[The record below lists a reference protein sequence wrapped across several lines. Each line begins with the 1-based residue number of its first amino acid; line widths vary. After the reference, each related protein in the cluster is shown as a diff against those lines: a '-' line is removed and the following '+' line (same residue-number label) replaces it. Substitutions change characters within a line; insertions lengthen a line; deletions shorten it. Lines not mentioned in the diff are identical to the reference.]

1 MTESLRILILEDN
14 PADAELIQFELH
26 EAGLTFTSN
35 VVKAEKEYIQAI
47 QDYCPDLILSD
58 YDLPTYN
65 GALALAEAKRRCP
78 ETPFILVTGAVT
90 EDRAIEI
97 LTQGAKD
104 YVLKS
109 RLQQRLLPAVH
120 RALSE
125 ADEIRARK
133 KAEEDLR
140 KAHRDLEFQAEKRT
154 AELQAVLEAAP
165 IAIWIAHDPECRQI
179 TGNAYADDIIMRTP
193 HGSNVSRSA
202 APSEAAVSYK
212 VFRDG
217 VELSPE
223 ELPAQVAT
231 ATGKPVRDV
240 ELELVFSDGR
250 HVHLIEAAVPLF
262 DAGGRVRGA
271 VITGSDIT
279 KRKQAE
285 NALRQV
291 DERQRLV
298 LQSSEMGTF
307 EVDLLTGEGQWN
319 ATEFDLLGLKP
330 GDVKAGPDAFF
341 RFVHPD
347 DVGRLRNQ
355 WEEAMRSGKL
365 DTEFR
370 VVGAN
375 GRERWLAGKGQF
387 FFESKPDG
395 YDSKADK
402 KALRF
407 MGVNFDIT
415 EHKQVEET
423 LRQITERL
431 DMAQHAAQIGTWDWD
446 VSTGHIEWST
456 EMFDLFGLDPLKST
470 ASFEVWKSIIHPE
483 DIAIADLR
491 IDQALKQH
499 ETLNS
504 DYRIVLPDGQ
514 IRWINSVGRGKYDD
528 QGQPIRMIG
537 ICMDITE
544 RKRMEDDLRKA
555 KDELEER
562 VKERTSKLQASSHYA
577 RSLIEASLDPL
588 VTINADGTI
597 MDVNH
602 ASEEATGYARL
613 QLIGRDFSNYFTEP
627 EKARIGYEK
636 AFREG
641 FVRDYPLQLRHRNG
655 HVTPVLYNASVY
667 RDETGKIIGVFAAAR
682 DITGRKRAE
691 EALQKAYGELEKRVE
706 ERTLEL
712 RKRTTQMEETN
723 KELESF
729 SYSVSHDLRAPLR
742 AIDGYSR
749 MILRDQGDKFD
760 ENTKNRFN
768 VIRDNV
774 KLMDQLINDLLALS
788 RLGRDALT
796 MSRLSMEDLTKEAW
810 GELKT
815 INPDRPVDLKIN
827 PVPPMTGDRSLIRQ
841 VLVNLLSNAVK
852 FSKVREVSI
861 IEVGGNG
868 GESENLYYI
877 KDNGVGF
884 NMQYHDKLFG
894 VFQRLHSADDYEGTG
909 LGLAI
914 VQRIILRHG
923 GRVWAEGE
931 VDKGATFY
939 FTLPTRPE

>member
-1 MTESLRILILEDN
+1 MTDSLRIIILEDN
-14 PADAELIQFELH
+14 PSDADLIQFELQ
-26 EAGLTFTSN
+26 EGGFACTTKVVATEKDFIQELQTF
-35 VVKAEKEYIQAI
+35 
-47 QDYCPDLILSD
+47 CPDLILSD

-65 GALALAEAKRRCP
+65 GALALAEANKRCP
-78 ETPFILVTGAVT
+78 DTPFILVTGAVT

-109 RLQQRLLPAVH
+109 RLQRLLPAVH

-125 ADEIRARK
+125 AVEIRARK
-133 KAEEDLR
+133 KAEEELR
-140 KAHRDLEFQAEKRT
+140 KAHRELELQAEKRT
-154 AELQAVLEAAP
+154 AELHAVLDAAP
-165 IAIWIAHDPECRQI
+165 IAIWIAHDPKCQQI
-179 TGNAYADDIIMRTP
+179 TGNTYANDIIMRTP

-202 APSEAAVSYK
+202 APGEAAVSYK

-262 DAGGRVRGA
+262 DTGGRVRGA

-279 KRKQAE
+279 KHKQAE
-285 NALRQV
+285 TALRQV

-298 LQSSEMGTF
+298 LQSSSMGTF

-330 GDVKAGPDAFF
+330 GDVEAGPDAFF

-355 WEEAMRSGKL
+355 WEDATRSGKL

-370 VVGAN
+370 VVGAD
-375 GRERWLAGKGQF
+375 GRVRWLVGKGQF
-387 FFESKPDG
+387 FFDG
-395 YDSKADK
+395 KLDEYDSKADK

-407 MGVNFDIT
+407 TGVNYDIT
-415 EHKQVEET
+415 ERKQVEEA
-423 LRQITERL
+423 LLQITERF
-431 DMAQHAAQIGTWDWD
+431 DMAQHAAQIGSWDWD
-446 VSTGHIEWST
+446 ISTGRIEWST
-456 EMFDLFGLDPLKST
+456 QMFELFRIDPEKNS
-470 ASFEVWKSIIHPE
+470 ASFAVWESVLYPD
-483 DIAIADLR
+483 DIKIAGLR
-491 IDQALKQH
+491 IDQALKQRMP
-499 ETLNS
+499 LNS
-504 DYRIVLPDGQ
+504 DYRIVLPDGR
-514 IRWINSVGRGKYDD
+514 IRWINSRGMGKYDD
-528 QGQPIRMIG
+528 QGRPIRMIG
-537 ICMDITE
+537 VCMDITE

-562 VKERTSKLQASSHYA
+562 IKERTSELQAASHYA
-577 RSLIEASLDPL
+577 RSLIEASIDPL
-588 VTINADGTI
+588 VTINVDGKI

-602 ASEEATGYARL
+602 ASEEATGFTRL
-613 QLIGRDFSNYFTEP
+613 KLIGTDFSDYFMDP
-627 EKARIGYEK
+627 VKARIGYEK

-641 FVRDYPLQLRHRNG
+641 FVRDYPLQLRHPDG
-655 HVTPVLYNASVY
+655 HVASVIYNARVY
-667 RDETGKIIGVFAAAR
+667 RDELGKIMGVFAAAR
-682 DITGRKRAE
+682 DITERMRAE
-691 EALQKAYGELEKRVE
+691 EALQRAYDELERRVE

-712 RKRTTQMEETN
+712 TKRTAQLEATN

-729 SYSVSHDLRAPLR
+729 SYSVSHDLRVPLR

-749 MILRDQGDKFD
+749 ILLREQGDKFD

-768 VIRDNV
+768 VIRNNV

-788 RLGRDALT
+788 RLGRDALS
-796 MSRLSMEDLTKEAW
+796 MSRLNIEDLSRDAW
-810 GELKT
+810 NELQT
-815 INPDRPVDLKIN
+815 INPDRPVDLKID
-827 PVPPMTGDRSLIRQ
+827 PVPLAIGDRSLIRQ
-841 VLVNLLSNAVK
+841 VLINLLSNAVK
-852 FSKVREVSI
+852 FSRVREVPL
-861 IEVGGNG
+861 IEIGGLGAEGMNV
-868 GESENLYYI
+868 YYVR
-877 KDNGVGF
+877 DNGVGF
-884 NMQYHDKLFG
+884 DMQYHDKLFG
-894 VFQRLHSADDYEGTG
+894 VFQRLHSAADFEGTG
-909 LGLAI
+909 VGLAI
-914 VQRIILRHG
+914 VWRIIHRHG
-923 GRVWAEGE
+923 GRIWAEGE

-939 FTLPTRPE
+939 FTLPNSQG